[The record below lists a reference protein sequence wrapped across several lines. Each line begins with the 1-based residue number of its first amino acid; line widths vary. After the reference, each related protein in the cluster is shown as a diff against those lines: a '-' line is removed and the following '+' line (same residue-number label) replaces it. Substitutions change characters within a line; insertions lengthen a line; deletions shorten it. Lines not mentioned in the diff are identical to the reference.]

1 MIVVDETTQKKQG
14 EKMITLES
22 LPKTETYLGRKE
34 YNEKFP
40 NEKDHINMTKLI
52 DSLIKVAVHMKDKLK
67 LESNLN
73 FDWYVQT
80 HGVNYFYTPI
90 LWRRADRNN
99 SLHAKGILQSEG
111 VWKGRKLYPFFQWT
125 DSNQESYELRQ
136 GKVLKAIF
144 EILAEGK
151 VDDSNIVS
159 TVEEVDMWFNS

>member
-1 MIVVDETTQKKQG
+1 MKTTLKS
-14 EKMITLES
+14 I
-22 LPKTETYLGRKE
+22 PKTETYLGRKK

-40 NEKDHINMTKLI
+40 NEKGHINMTKLI
-52 DSLIKVAVHMKDKLK
+52 DSLIKVAIHMKDKLK

-90 LWRRADRNN
+90 SYRKADRNN

-111 VWKGRKLYPFFQWT
+111 VWKGRKLYPFFT
-125 DSNQESYELRQ
+125 RDDNRRSYNLRQ

-151 VDDSNIVS
+151 VDDSNLVS

>member
-1 MIVVDETTQKKQG
+1 
-14 EKMITLES
+14 MITLKS
-22 LPKTETYLGRKE
+22 IPKTETYLGRKK
-34 YNEKFP
+34 YNEKYP
-40 NEKDHINMTKLI
+40 NEKDHINLTKLI
-52 DSLIKVAVHMKDKLK
+52 DSLIKVAIHMKDKLK

-80 HGVNYFYTPI
+80 HGINYF
-90 LWRRADRNN
+90 ASDKKVDRNN
-99 SLHAKGILQSEG
+99 PLYAKGILQSEG
-111 VWKGRKLYPFFQWT
+111 GWKGRKLYPFFVWE
-125 DSNQESYELRQ
+125 DENRHSYNLRQ